1 MSSPTS
7 KARSRRNLTVA
18 ELNLVHNNVAE
29 ENTRPGR
36 QAPRVRAY
44 TDDGEQVCLAGL
56 GEGGEKLTF
65 PAGVLNDKEAEIVD
79 SNIPR
84 LFVAI
89 IGMFVAILGLFVY
102 WLRRTSRE
110 RERRRYRVIARW
122 QRAYR
127 QIRHLVHRARAGV
140 FRWEQQPP
148 GLLVRVV
155 PRPRERAA
163 ALAASSRGTGPWG
176 R

>member
-1 MSSPTS
+1 MEPNQILEIHLILKS
-7 KARSRRNLTVA
+7 
-18 ELNLVHNNVAE
+18 
-29 ENTRPGR
+29 
-36 QAPRVRAY
+36 
-44 TDDGEQVCLAGL
+44 QVV
-56 GEGGEKLTF
+56 
-65 PAGVLNDKEAEIVD
+65 PNDKEAEIVD

-84 LFVAI
+84 LFVVIFGLCVIA
-89 IGMFVAILGLFVY
+89 FVC
-102 WLRRTSRE
+102 WLRRTIRE
-110 RERRRYRVIARW
+110 RELRRRRVIARW

-176 R
+176 SD